1 MIKNIIHELHQLTK
15 KEKNNKKAVVSV
27 FFERKIASTQIS
39 DTSKKMKLSANEEKV
54 KVIETYSF
62 ADTEQTLWGRL
73 NFK

>member
-39 DTSKKMKLSANEEKV
+39 DTSKKNEAVCQRRKGE
-54 KVIETYSF
+54 S
-62 ADTEQTLWGRL
+62 D
-73 NFK
+73 

>member
-39 DTSKKMKLSANEEKV
+39 DT
-54 KVIETYSF
+54 
-62 ADTEQTLWGRL
+62 
-73 NFK
+73 